1 MLTLSGILIQLVGE
15 MRRRWALAFLSS
27 QSIKAENLFWRLKS
41 RPARPRIPEQIQAL
55 VRRIAN
61 ENPWWREQRS
71 RRLIGCNVT
80 AHPSAAWTLQ
90 QLREVV
96 GYEERYGFLI
106 HDCDSI
112 FANHLDEWIRRPAPS
127 SFQVPIRAIAAIN
140 CLPSAPDRSLAGCPP
155 SAADPR
161 RAPSSSEP

>member
-1 MLTLSGILIQLVGE
+1 MLTLSGILIHLVGE

-90 QLREVV
+90 QLREAV
-96 GYEERYGFLI
+96 GIEKRYSYICFT
-106 HDCDSI
+106 
-112 FANHLDEWIRRPAPS
+112 
-127 SFQVPIRAIAAIN
+127 IATAS
-140 CLPSAPDRSLAGCPP
+140 LPSTSTNQ
-155 SAADPR
+155 
-161 RAPSSSEP
+161 